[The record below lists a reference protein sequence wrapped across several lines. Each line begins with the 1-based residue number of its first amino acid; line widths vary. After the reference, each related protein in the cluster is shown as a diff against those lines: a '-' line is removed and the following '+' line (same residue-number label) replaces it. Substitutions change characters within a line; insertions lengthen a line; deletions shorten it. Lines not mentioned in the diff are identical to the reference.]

1 MNKNNDIP
9 STIAEK
15 KAIAALRVYLQKK
28 IKVSFNSL
36 SLKKDYEYIH
46 GLYIQYPKNPSALIA
61 RGYLEWRFGN
71 KANGELLFER
81 AFKIAKD
88 TGYEL
93 KGREIGVNTYLG
105 TSFTDECII
114 GTQPKFPD
122 FNHVRVATAENSI
135 ILAACDEIYFQKFGR
150 AFTDT
155 CLKHSKGAVHIHV
168 INPSQDTLDFFK
180 QIEDARVSFSTEKT
194 EVKRRFYYASSRFL
208 IAPFILDAYDDVNVL
223 ILDIDA
229 IVARNVDSLIRAL
242 ANEPEDV
249 FVPTM
254 THAWNPWNYHL
265 AGTVLLKNNPLMKE
279 FFRHF
284 STYYD
289 KAAQRLDANDNAWW
303 IDQNSLYRAIL
314 LLEKNGGQAGN
325 VKKYGTI
332 VTGPQNLGKD
342 EFSKLLNLYNDN
354 IDFSGKATTDGND
367 EFLAVLTPLL
377 KHKGLAAMFLESFYD
392 SCK

>member
-1 MNKNNDIP
+1 MNKNNAI
-9 STIAEK
+9 SNTLAEK
-15 KAIAALRVYLQKK
+15 KAITALRMYLQKK
-28 IKVSFNSL
+28 IRVSFKEL
-36 SLKKDYEYIH
+36 SLEKDYEYIN
-46 GLYIQYPKNPSALIA
+46 GLYIKYPDNPSALIA
-61 RGYLEWRFGN
+61 KGYLEWRFGD
-71 KANGELLFER
+71 KAKGESLFEK

-93 KGREIGVNTYLG
+93 KGREIGINTYLG
-105 TSFTDECII
+105 TSCIDEDII

-122 FNHVRVATAENSI
+122 FNHVRVATAEHSI

-150 AFTDT
+150 AFTGI
-155 CLKHSKGAVHIHV
+155 CLKHSKGVVHIHV
-168 INPSQDTLDFFK
+168 INPSKDTLRFFENIQDTR
-180 QIEDARVSFSTEKT
+180 ISFSTEQT
-194 EVKRRFYYASSRFL
+194 EINSRSYYASSRFL
-208 IAPFILDAYDDVNVL
+208 VAPFILDAYDANVL
-223 ILDIDA
+223 ILDIDS
-229 IVARNVDSLIRAL
+229 IVTRNVDPLIRAL
-242 ANEPEDV
+242 ANGPEDV

-254 THAWNPWNYHL
+254 PHAWNPWNYHL

-284 STYYD
+284 SIYYD

-314 LLEKNGGQAGN
+314 RLEKNGGQAGN

-342 EFSKLLNLYNDN
+342 EFSKLLNLYNNN
-354 IDFSGKATTDGND
+354 IDFSGRATTDGND
-367 EFLAVLTPLL
+367 EFIAVLTPLL